1 MSEHKNTI
9 IERFEKIKSN
19 IALAEPIKQAKIIA
33 VSKTFSLEQIKPLID
48 YGHDHFGENKVQE
61 AKTKWAEQKKISKHL
76 KLHMIGKL
84 QRNKVKEAVQT
95 FDYIHSLDNQKLA
108 DEIVKH
114 QRNLNKKLQ
123 YFIQVNIGNEIQK
136 SGISVNE
143 LDSFY
148 NYCIKELNLKVIGLM
163 VIPPNDVN
171 TEKYFKSINELN
183 QSLGL
188 EDLSMGMSA
197 DYLKAVKYRSTF
209 LRIGSSIFGSRF

>member
-19 IALAEPIKQAKIIA
+19 IALAGPIKPAKIIA

-61 AKTKWAEQKKISKHL
+61 AKIKWAEQKKISKHL

-163 VIPPNDVN
+163 VIPPNDMN

>member
-1 MSEHKNTI
+1 MSTI

-19 IALAEPIKQAKIIA
+19 IALAEPIKPAKIIA

-61 AKTKWAEQKKISKHL
+61 AKIKWAEQKKISKHL

-163 VIPPNDVN
+163 VIPPNDMN

>member
-1 MSEHKNTI
+1 M
-9 IERFEKIKSN
+9 
-19 IALAEPIKQAKIIA
+19 
-33 VSKTFSLEQIKPLID
+33 
-48 YGHDHFGENKVQE
+48 
-61 AKTKWAEQKKISKHL
+61 
-76 KLHMIGKL
+76 
-84 QRNKVKEAVQT
+84 
-95 FDYIHSLDNQKLA
+95 
-108 DEIVKH
+108 
-114 QRNLNKKLQ
+114 
-123 YFIQVNIGNEIQK
+123 
-136 SGISVNE
+136 NE

>member
-9 IERFEKIKSN
+9 VDRFEKIKSN
-19 IALAEPIKQAKIIA
+19 IALAEPIKPAKIIA

-48 YGHDHFGENKVQE
+48 FGHDHFGENKVQE
-61 AKTKWAEQKKISKHL
+61 AEKKWAEQKKISKHL

-123 YFIQVNIGNEIQK
+123 FFLQVNIGNEIQK

-148 NYCIKELNLKVIGLM
+148 NYDKELNLKIMGLWWYHLM
-163 VIPPNDVN
+163 MWI
-171 TEKYFKSINELN
+171 
-183 QSLGL
+183 
-188 EDLSMGMSA
+188 
-197 DYLKAVKYRSTF
+197 LKVF
-209 LRIGSSIFGSRF
+209 

>member
-19 IALAEPIKQAKIIA
+19 IALAEPIKPAKIIA

-61 AKTKWAEQKKISKHL
+61 AKIKWAEQKKISKHL

-163 VIPPNDVN
+163 VIPPNDMN

>member
-19 IALAEPIKQAKIIA
+19 IALAEPIKPAKIIA

-61 AKTKWAEQKKISKHL
+61 AKIKWAEQKKISKHL

-148 NYCIKELNLKVIGLM
+148 NYCIKELNLKIIGLM
-163 VIPPNDVN
+163 VIPPNDMN